1 MCALATTQPARIPTT
16 LTAMSARIWL
26 VMPTY
31 NESENVEAIV
41 REVVSEMAKIAPGE
55 YRLLVV
61 DDDSPDGTGQRADKL
76 AQELDA
82 LEVLHRSTKDGLGRA
97 YIAGFEHA
105 LDNGAELVVQMDADF
120 SHHPRYLG
128 SLLKAAEDADLVLG
142 SRYVAGGAVRNWGP
156 MRKIISRGGSS
167 YSRVI
172 LGVKIRDL
180 TGGFK
185 CIRRSV
191 LEAIDLASLRADGY
205 VFQIEVTYLAIRGGF
220 TVIEVPIVFTDRAAG
235 ASKMSW
241 KIALE
246 AMMLVPSLRRERP
259 RHLTPS

>member
-1 MCALATTQPARIPTT
+1 
-16 LTAMSARIWL
+16 MSARIWL

-31 NESENVEAIV
+31 NEAENLDPMV
-41 REVVSEMAKIAPGE
+41 RAVVSEMTKLAPGE

-61 DDDSPDGTGQRADKL
+61 DDGSPDGTGEIADKL
-76 AQELDA
+76 AHELDPV
-82 LEVLHRSTKDGLGRA
+82 EVLHRTTKDGLGRA

-105 LDNGAELVVQMDADF
+105 LEHGAELVLQMDADF
-120 SHHPRYLG
+120 SHDPRYLG
-128 SLLKAAEDADLVLG
+128 SLLKASEDADLVLG

-156 MRKIISRGGSS
+156 MRKVISRGGSA
-167 YSRVI
+167 YSRMI
-172 LGVKIRDL
+172 LGVKVRDL

-191 LEAIDLASLRADGY
+191 LEAIDLTSLRADGY
-205 VFQIEVTYLAIRGGF
+205 VFQIEVTYLALRGGF
-220 TVIEVPIVFTDRAAG
+220 KVTEVPIVFTDRAAG

-241 KIALE
+241 QIALE
-246 AMMLVPSLRRERP
+246 AMRLVPSLRRERP